1 MPLKIAVIAHLK
13 FPIGQPYLGGL
24 EMHTHHLAGA
34 LRARGHR
41 VTLFASEGS
50 DPALVPNPVC
60 PPTGDALG
68 DPVACER
75 IERAEHAAYERIME
89 AVAHGGFDIVH
100 NNSLHDLPLRA
111 SHTLPVPMTTALH
124 TPPFESLAEGVR
136 AAKPGMIFAA
146 VSPSLA
152 QEWQALVPDARI
164 IGNGIDL
171 STFTF
176 SPFAEPAAYVFWS
189 GRIVPEKGTHLAID
203 AARQAGMR
211 LRFAGPKPNPRYW
224 DEWIAPRLGKDVTY
238 VGHLSHRELARQLG
252 GARAAI
258 VSPRWEEPFGLVVA
272 EALACGTPVAAFGR
286 GAIPDIVDRLSGALA
301 PADDVAALARAIER
315 AVTLDRRACRRRAE
329 ALYDADVMTDGYEE
343 LYREVLAGAPANSAR
358 TAVFERPAA

>member
-1 MPLKIAVIAHLK
+1 MKIAVIAHLK

-75 IERAEHAAYERIME
+75 IERAELAAYERIME
-89 AVAHGGFDIVH
+89 AVARGGFDIVH

-152 QEWQALVPDARI
+152 QEWQPLVPDARV
-164 IGNGIDL
+164 IGNGID
-171 STFTF
+171 
-176 SPFAEPAAYVFWS
+176 
-189 GRIVPEKGTHLAID
+189 
-203 AARQAGMR
+203 
-211 LRFAGPKPNPRYW
+211 
-224 DEWIAPRLGKDVTY
+224 
-238 VGHLSHRELARQLG
+238 
-252 GARAAI
+252 
-258 VSPRWEEPFGLVVA
+258 
-272 EALACGTPVAAFGR
+272 
-286 GAIPDIVDRLSGALA
+286 
-301 PADDVAALARAIER
+301 
-315 AVTLDRRACRRRAE
+315 
-329 ALYDADVMTDGYEE
+329 
-343 LYREVLAGAPANSAR
+343 
-358 TAVFERPAA
+358 

>member
-50 DPALVPNPVC
+50 DPALVPTPVC

-75 IERAEHAAYERIME
+75 IERAELAAYERIME
-89 AVAHGGFDIVH
+89 AIARGGFDIVH

-111 SHTLPVPMTTALH
+111 SNTLAVPMTTALH

-152 QEWQALVPDARI
+152 QEWAELAPGARI
-164 IGNGIDL
+164 VGNGIDL
-171 STFTF
+171 STFAF
-176 SPFAEPAAYVFWS
+176 SHAAAPAPYVFWS

-203 AARQAGMR
+203 AARRGL
-211 LRFAGPKPNPRYW
+211 LRR
-224 DEWIAPRLGKDVTY
+224 
-238 VGHLSHRELARQLG
+238 
-252 GARAAI
+252 
-258 VSPRWEEPFGLVVA
+258 
-272 EALACGTPVAAFGR
+272 CGTRGR
-286 GAIPDIVDRLSGALA
+286 
-301 PADDVAALARAIER
+301 AR
-315 AVTLDRRACRRRAE
+315 
-329 ALYDADVMTDGYEE
+329 
-343 LYREVLAGAPANSAR
+343 
-358 TAVFERPAA
+358 

>member
-1 MPLKIAVIAHLK
+1 MKIAVIAHLK

-41 VTLFASEGS
+41 VTLYAAAGS
-50 DPALVPNPVC
+50 DPALVPHPVC

-68 DPVACER
+68 DPELCER
-75 IERAEHAAYERIME
+75 IERAEDEAYARIME
-89 AVAHGGFDIVH
+89 AVERGGFDIVH
-100 NNSLHDLPLRA
+100 NNSLHGLPLRA
-111 SHTLPVPMTTALH
+111 SNTLSVPMTTALH

-152 QEWQALVPDARI
+152 EEWQALVPDARV

-171 STFTF
+171 STFAF
-176 SPFAEPAAYVFWS
+176 RPAADPAGYVFWS

-203 AARQAGMR
+203 AARAAGLP

-224 DEWIAPRLGKDVTY
+224 DEWIAPRLGPGVTY
-238 VGHLSHRELARQLG
+238 VGHLSHTELARQLG

-286 GAIPDIVDRLSGALA
+286 GAIPDIVDRHSGALA
-301 PADDVAALARAIER
+301 PADDVDGLARAIAR
-315 AVTLDRRACRRRAE
+315 AVGLERRACRARAE
-329 ALYDADVMTDGYEE
+329 VLYDAQVMTDGYEE
-343 LYREVLAGAPANSAR
+343 LYREVLAGAPISRPRAR
-358 TAVFERPAA
+358 LLEEPLRV

>member
-1 MPLKIAVIAHLK
+1 MKIAVIAHLK

-34 LRARGHR
+34 LRQRGHR

-50 DPALVPNPVC
+50 DPLLVPDPVC

-68 DPVACER
+68 DPVLCET
-75 IERAEHAAYERIME
+75 IERAEFQAYERIME
-89 AVAHGGFDIVH
+89 AVARGGFDIVH

-111 SHTLPVPMTTALH
+111 SNDLSVPMTTALH
-124 TPPFESLAEGVR
+124 TPPFESLAAGVR

-152 QEWQALVPDARI
+152 QEWRDLVPDARV

-171 STFTF
+171 STFAF
-176 SPFAEPAAYVFWS
+176 RAEADPADYVFWS

-203 AARQAGMR
+203 AARDAGLR

-224 DEWIAPRLGKDVTY
+224 DEWIAPRLGDDVSY
-238 VGHLSHRELARQLG
+238 VGHLSHRDLAHQLG

-286 GAIPDIVDRLSGALA
+286 GAIPDIVDRHSGALA
-301 PADDVAALARAIER
+301 PADDVDALARAIQR

-329 ALYDADVMTDGYEE
+329 TLYDADVMTDGYEE
-343 LYREVLAGAPANSAR
+343 LYREVLAGAPASRVRDAIL
-358 TAVFERPAA
+358 ERPAA

>member
-1 MPLKIAVIAHLK
+1 LKIAVIAHLK

-75 IERAEHAAYERIME
+75 IERAELAAYERIME
-89 AVAHGGFDIVH
+89 AVARGGFDIVH

-152 QEWQALVPDARI
+152 QEWQPLVPDARV

-171 STFTF
+171 STFAF
-176 SPFAEPAAYVFWS
+176 SPFADPAAYVFWS

-203 AARQAGMR
+203 AAREAGMR

-224 DEWIAPRLGKDVTY
+224 DEWIAPRLGEDVTY
-238 VGHLSHRELARQLG
+238 VGHLSHRELAHQLG

-301 PADDVAALARAIER
+301 PADDVAALARAIQR
-315 AVTLDRRACRRRAE
+315 AVTLERRACRRRAE
-329 ALYDADVMTDGYEE
+329 TLYDADVMTDGYEE
-343 LYREVLAGAPANSAR
+343 LYREVLAGAPANSTR
-358 TAVFERPAA
+358 TALFERPAA

>member
-1 MPLKIAVIAHLK
+1 MKIAVIAHLK
-13 FPIGQPYLGGL
+13 FPIAQPYLGGL

-50 DPALVPNPVC
+50 DPALVPHPVC

-75 IERAEHAAYERIME
+75 IERAELAAYERIME
-89 AVAHGGFDIVH
+89 AVARGGFDLVH
-100 NNSLHDLPLRA
+100 NNSLHDFPLRA
-111 SHTLPVPMTTALH
+111 SNTLPVPMTTALH
-124 TPPFESLAEGVR
+124 TPPFESLADGVR

-152 QEWQALVPDARI
+152 QEWRDLVPDARI

-171 STFTF
+171 STFAF
-176 SPFAEPAAYVFWS
+176 SPAADPADYVFWS

-203 AARQAGMR
+203 AARRAGVR

-224 DEWIAPRLGKDVTY
+224 DEWIAPRLGDGVAY
-238 VGHLSHRELARQLG
+238 AGHLSHRELARQLG

-286 GAIPDIVDRLSGALA
+286 GAIPDIVDRFSGALA

-329 ALYDADVMTDGYEE
+329 TLYDAHVMTDGYEE
-343 LYREVLAGAPANSAR
+343 LYREVLAGAPANRSRA
-358 TAVFERPAA
+358 AVLERPAA